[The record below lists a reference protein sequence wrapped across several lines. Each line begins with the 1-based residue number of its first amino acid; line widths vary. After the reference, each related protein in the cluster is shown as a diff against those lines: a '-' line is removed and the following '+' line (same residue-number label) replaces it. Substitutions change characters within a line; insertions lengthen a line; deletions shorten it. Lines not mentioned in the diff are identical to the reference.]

1 MHHHGYLVPSTLYPA
16 YADETPTQ
24 QSRDPPGLFSLRA
37 AKIGLKRGGRA
48 CGCRLRETQRR
59 RKEWRCR
66 RQPRHSPLLLL
77 LPLPT
82 LRALYRPPSSALFPL
97 PGVAAVLAA
106 EPASF
111 PSSSSSSSSCRR
123 RRALPKRRPLLLPHG
138 RHPIARLGAGLEL
151 PGPPLP
157 PPPPPPPP
165 PPAAAAAAAGGA
177 GGGKQPWNKRS
188 PEPSRGRGG
197 GSSSS
202 RTPPIPPPL
211 PTPTAQALPEEEEEE
226 GTAAPAAA
234 EGKPAAT
241 CRQGPSSRNASPP
254 PSSSSSSSSS
264 PASSLSP
271 PPPLP
276 PPPPGLAELPS
287 PAMPSGSASPSP
299 QEEPPELVVL
309 LPSRPPPGLLLHYHH
324 HNQHHHPSPPPLSSS
339 SSSSLADTVLLR
351 ERLAGLGL
359 RERRSELA
367 PASRELHEA
376 AEEEEEDGDDDEGEA
391 PGGGRSS
398 DLELDLEEP
407 PGEDGGGGG
416 GEEEEEEEEEEL
428 LEPGGRGGGPASLLL
443 LPSPASPPLLPP
455 GLGSVL
461 LPPPP
466 PHSAGPAFEAPEAAV
481 GLGGALYGPGDE
493 VHPGVMAAMLSQA
506 YGPPGSGSGG
516 GVAAAAPTSGMP
528 PGPVLNGEQAALLRR
543 KSVNTTECVPV
554 PSSEHVAEIVGRQ
567 GCKIKALRAKTNTYI
582 KTPVRGEEPIFVV
595 TGRKEDVAMAKREIL
610 SAAEHFSMIRASRNK
625 NGPALGGLP
634 CNPNLPGQTTV
645 QVRVPYRVVGLVVG
659 PKGATIKRIQ
669 QQTHTYIVTPSR
681 DKEPVFEVTG
691 MPENVDRAR
700 EEIEMH
706 IAMRTGNY
714 IELNEE
720 NDFHYNGTD
729 VSFEGGNLGSAWLT
743 SNPVPPPSRTR
754 MISNYRNDS
763 SSSLGSGSTDSYFG
777 SNRLADFSPTSPF
790 STGNFW
796 FGETLPSVGAE
807 DLAVDSPAY
816 DSLPTPS
823 QTIWTPF
830 EPVNPLSTFS
840 SEPASNTKAP
850 RRGSQPSTPRLS
862 PTFPETL
869 EHPLARR
876 VRSDPPSTVGQ
887 VGLPVYI
894 PAFSNGTNSY
904 SSSNGGST
912 SSSPPELRRKHDCV
926 ICFENEVIAALV
938 PCGHNLFCMECA
950 NKICEKE
957 APSCPVC
964 QTAVTQAIQ
973 IHS

>member
-1 MHHHGYLVPSTLYPA
+1 
-16 YADETPTQ
+16 
-24 QSRDPPGLFSLRA
+24 
-37 AKIGLKRGGRA
+37 
-48 CGCRLRETQRR
+48 
-59 RKEWRCR
+59 
-66 RQPRHSPLLLL
+66 
-77 LPLPT
+77 
-82 LRALYRPPSSALFPL
+82 
-97 PGVAAVLAA
+97 
-106 EPASF
+106 
-111 PSSSSSSSSCRR
+111 
-123 RRALPKRRPLLLPHG
+123 
-138 RHPIARLGAGLEL
+138 
-151 PGPPLP
+151 
-157 PPPPPPPP
+157 
-165 PPAAAAAAAGGA
+165 
-177 GGGKQPWNKRS
+177 
-188 PEPSRGRGG
+188 
-197 GSSSS
+197 
-202 RTPPIPPPL
+202 
-211 PTPTAQALPEEEEEE
+211 
-226 GTAAPAAA
+226 
-234 EGKPAAT
+234 
-241 CRQGPSSRNASPP
+241 
-254 PSSSSSSSSS
+254 
-264 PASSLSP
+264 
-271 PPPLP
+271 
-276 PPPPGLAELPS
+276 
-287 PAMPSGSASPSP
+287 MPSGSASPSP
-299 QEEPPELVVL
+299 QEEEAPPPPPSGDMVL
-309 LPSRPPPGLLLHYHH
+309 LLP
-324 HNQHHHPSPPPLSSS
+324 SSS
-339 SSSSLADTVLLR
+339 SSTTRPQSLYSQEALFLR
-351 ERLAGLGL
+351 ERLACLGL
-359 RERRSELA
+359 REASA
-367 PASRELHEA
+367 PPLFP
-376 AEEEEEDGDDDEGEA
+376 EEEDGDEEEDDDE
-391 PGGGRSS
+391 
-398 DLELDLEEP
+398 EE
-407 PGEDGGGGG
+407 
-416 GEEEEEEEEEEL
+416 GEEEEEEEEAAPPPEGLDLDLEENAEEEG
-428 LEPGGRGGGPASLLL
+428 EPGGGQASLLL
-443 LPSPASPPLLPP
+443 LPRA
-455 GLGSVL
+455 VL
-461 LPPPP
+461 LPPP
-466 PHSAGPAFEAPEAAV
+466 FEAAPAASTSGGGGGGIGG
-481 GLGGALYGPGDE
+481 GLLYAPGED
-493 VHPGVMAAMLSQA
+493 GVPPAVVAAMLSQA
-506 YGPPGSGSGG
+506 YGPPPPQPGVGAAGVG
-516 GVAAAAPTSGMP
+516 GVAA
-528 PGPVLNGEQAALLRR
+528 PGGGGPALNGGEAAAAALLRR

-743 SNPVPPPSRTR
+743 SNPVPPPSRAR

-796 FGETLPSVGAE
+796 FGETLPPSVGAE

-830 EPVNPLSTFS
+830 EPVNPLSTFG
-840 SEPASNTKAP
+840 SEPASNAKTP

-887 VGLPVYI
+887 VGLPIYI

>member
-1 MHHHGYLVPSTLYPA
+1 MPSGSAATASPA
-16 YADETPTQ
+16 EEP
-24 QSRDPPGLFSLRA
+24 
-37 AKIGLKRGGRA
+37 
-48 CGCRLRETQRR
+48 
-59 RKEWRCR
+59 
-66 RQPRHSPLLLL
+66 
-77 LPLPT
+77 
-82 LRALYRPPSSALFPL
+82 
-97 PGVAAVLAA
+97 A
-106 EPASF
+106 EP
-111 PSSSSSSSSCRR
+111 P
-123 RRALPKRRPLLLPHG
+123 
-138 RHPIARLGAGLEL
+138 RL
-151 PGPPLP
+151 PLP
-157 PPPPPPPP
+157 PPPPDTRLLRQRL
-165 PPAAAAAAAGGA
+165 AGL
-177 GGGKQPWNKRS
+177 RL
-188 PEPSRGRGG
+188 RGRG
-197 GSSSS
+197 
-202 RTPPIPPPL
+202 L
-211 PTPTAQALPEEEEEE
+211 EEEEEE
-226 GTAAPAAA
+226 
-234 EGKPAAT
+234 
-241 CRQGPSSRNASPP
+241 
-254 PSSSSSSSSS
+254 
-264 PASSLSP
+264 
-271 PPPLP
+271 
-276 PPPPGLAELPS
+276 
-287 PAMPSGSASPSP
+287 
-299 QEEPPELVVL
+299 
-309 LPSRPPPGLLLHYHH
+309 
-324 HNQHHHPSPPPLSSS
+324 
-339 SSSSLADTVLLR
+339 
-351 ERLAGLGL
+351 AG
-359 RERRSELA
+359 
-367 PASRELHEA
+367 
-376 AEEEEEDGDDDEGEA
+376 DEG
-391 PGGGRSS
+391 
-398 DLELDLEEP
+398 DLELEE
-407 PGEDGGGGG
+407 EQA
-416 GEEEEEEEEEEL
+416 GEEEEEEEE
-428 LEPGGRGGGPASLLL
+428 ALLL
-443 LPSPASPPLLPP
+443 LSSQPPLLP

-461 LPPPP
+461 L
-466 PHSAGPAFEAPEAAV
+466 SPAFDAPAAA
-481 GLGGALYGPGDE
+481 ALYAADDPQGM
-493 VHPGVMAAMLSQA
+493 MAAMLSHA
-506 YGPPGSGSGG
+506 YGGG
-516 GVAAAAPTSGMP
+516 GAAGSLP
-528 PGPVLNGEQAALLRR
+528 GEQAALLRR

-634 CNPNLPGQTTV
+634 CTPNLPGQTTV

-729 VSFEGGNLGSAWLT
+729 VSFEGGTLGSAWLT
-743 SNPVPPPSRTR
+743 SNPVPPSRTR

-796 FGETLPSVGAE
+796 FGETLPSVGTE

-830 EPVNPLSTFS
+830 EPVNPLSGFGGDPTGS
-840 SEPASNTKAP
+840 VKPQ
-850 RRGSQPSTPRLS
+850 RRGSQPSTPCLS
-862 PTFPETL
+862 PTFPESL

-876 VRSDPPSTVGQ
+876 VRSDPPSTGNQ
-887 VGLPVYI
+887 AGLPIYI

-912 SSSPPELRRKHDCV
+912 SSSPPESRRKHDCV

-957 APSCPVC
+957 TPSCPVC

>member
-1 MHHHGYLVPSTLYPA
+1 
-16 YADETPTQ
+16 
-24 QSRDPPGLFSLRA
+24 
-37 AKIGLKRGGRA
+37 
-48 CGCRLRETQRR
+48 
-59 RKEWRCR
+59 
-66 RQPRHSPLLLL
+66 
-77 LPLPT
+77 
-82 LRALYRPPSSALFPL
+82 
-97 PGVAAVLAA
+97 
-106 EPASF
+106 
-111 PSSSSSSSSCRR
+111 
-123 RRALPKRRPLLLPHG
+123 
-138 RHPIARLGAGLEL
+138 
-151 PGPPLP
+151 
-157 PPPPPPPP
+157 
-165 PPAAAAAAAGGA
+165 
-177 GGGKQPWNKRS
+177 
-188 PEPSRGRGG
+188 
-197 GSSSS
+197 
-202 RTPPIPPPL
+202 
-211 PTPTAQALPEEEEEE
+211 
-226 GTAAPAAA
+226 
-234 EGKPAAT
+234 
-241 CRQGPSSRNASPP
+241 
-254 PSSSSSSSSS
+254 
-264 PASSLSP
+264 
-271 PPPLP
+271 
-276 PPPPGLAELPS
+276 
-287 PAMPSGSASPSP
+287 MPSGSAAACP
-299 QEEPPELVVL
+299 QEEPPEPQH
-309 LPSRPPPGLLLHYHH
+309 LPPLLL
-324 HNQHHHPSPPPLSSS
+324 QQP
-339 SSSSLADTVLLR
+339 DTLLLR
-351 ERLAGLGL
+351 DRLAGLGL
-359 RERRSELA
+359 HDHGLA
-367 PASRELHEA
+367 GS
-376 AEEEEEDGDDDEGEA
+376 GEA
-391 PGGGRSS
+391 PVRQR
-398 DLELDLEEP
+398 LAAWLPPLREP
-407 PGEDGGGGG
+407 GPDGA
-416 GEEEEEEEEEEL
+416 EEEEEEEEEVALADEGDLELEEEEEEL
-428 LEPGGRGGGPASLLL
+428 LAGEEEEDPASLLL
-443 LPSPASPPLLPP
+443 LSSSSSSSPSQQPPGDLPPPPHPLLP

-461 LPPPP
+461 LSPAAAFDAQEAVAAAAA
-466 PHSAGPAFEAPEAAV
+466 AGV
-481 GLGGALYGPGDE
+481 LYGADDPQGM
-493 VHPGVMAAMLSQA
+493 MAAMLSHA
-506 YGPPGSGSGG
+506 YGGGLGG
-516 GVAAAAPTSGMP
+516 GAAAA
-528 PGPVLNGEQAALLRR
+528 GPALNGEQAALLRR

-634 CNPNLPGQTTV
+634 CTPNLPGQTTV

-729 VSFEGGNLGSAWLT
+729 VSFEGGTLGSAWLT
-743 SNPVPPPSRTR
+743 SNPVPSSRTR

-796 FGETLPSVGAE
+796 FGETLPSVGTE

-816 DSLPTPS
+816 DPLPTPS

-830 EPVNPLSTFS
+830 EPVNPLSGFGSDPTG
-840 SEPASNTKAP
+840 NMKTQ

-876 VRSDPPSTVGQ
+876 VRSDPPNTCNQ
-887 VGLPVYI
+887 AGLPIYI

-912 SSSPPELRRKHDCV
+912 SSSPPESRRKHDCV

-957 APSCPVC
+957 TPSCPVC

>member
-1 MHHHGYLVPSTLYPA
+1 MVPEGTRRREEEVVVA
-16 YADETPTQ
+16 AVE
-24 QSRDPPGLFSLRA
+24 RKPPRPPLLARRRPPSAPRA
-37 AKIGLKRGGRA
+37 LPK
-48 CGCRLRETQRR
+48 QRR
-59 RKEWRCR
+59 
-66 RQPRHSPLLLL
+66 LLLL
-77 LPLPT
+77 LL
-82 LRALYRPPSSALFPL
+82 LLLH
-97 PGVAAVLAA
+97 
-106 EPASF
+106 
-111 PSSSSSSSSCRR
+111 RR
-123 RRALPKRRPLLLPHG
+123 RRRRD
-138 RHPIARLGAGLEL
+138 PIARLGERRGAGLEL
-151 PGPPLP
+151 PG
-157 PPPPPPPP
+157 PPP
-165 PPAAAAAAAGGA
+165 PPAAAAAAGA
-177 GGGKQPWNKRS
+177 GGGKPPWNKRS
-188 PEPSRGRGG
+188 AEPGGGRGG

-202 RTPPIPPPL
+202 SSSS
-211 PTPTAQALPEEEEEE
+211 AQAATESPHAPQEEEEEAE
-226 GTAAPAAA
+226 REAAAAAGGGGEAAATAAAAA
-234 EGKPAAT
+234 AAAT
-241 CRQGPSSRNASPP
+241 CRPGPRSRSPP
-254 PSSSSSSSSS
+254 PS
-264 PASSLSP
+264 P
-271 PPPLP
+271 PPPAAAGP
-276 PPPPGLAELPS
+276 ADAPPS

-299 QEEPPELVVL
+299 QEESPELVLL
-309 LPSRPPPGLLLHYHH
+309 LPPPRPPPGLLLQYHQ
-324 HNQHHHPSPPPLSSS
+324 QHRRHQHPPPPPALAASP
-339 SSSSLADTVLLR
+339 SLPDTRLLR
-351 ERLAGLGL
+351 DRLAGLGL
-359 RERRSELA
+359 RERGGEEEA
-367 PASRELHEA
+367 EAASRGELHEA
-376 AEEEEEDGDDDEGEA
+376 GDGRG
-391 PGGGRSS
+391 GGGREDEEEAAAPGEDGGGHGG

-407 PGEDGGGGG
+407 PEDDDGGGGG
-416 GEEEEEEEEEEL
+416 GGDDDDEEQL
-428 LEPGGRGGGPASLLL
+428 LEPGGGGPASLLL
-443 LPSPASPPLLPP
+443 LSPPPGSPPLLPP

-466 PHSAGPAFEAPEAAV
+466 SSGSAFEAPEVV
-481 GLGGALYGPGDE
+481 GLGGALYGPGDD

-506 YGPPGSGSGG
+506 YGPPGGVVAVTAPGG
-516 GVAAAAPTSGMP
+516 P
-528 PGPVLNGEQAALLRR
+528 PGPVLTGEQAALLRR

-595 TGRKEDVAMAKREIL
+595 TGRKEDVTMAKREIL

-625 NGPALGGLP
+625 NGPALAGLS

-729 VSFEGGNLGSAWLT
+729 VSFEGGNLGSTWLT

-807 DLAVDSPAY
+807 DLAGDSPAY

-830 EPVNPLSTFS
+830 EPVNPLSSFGS
-840 SEPASNTKAP
+840 DPASNVKAP

-876 VRSDPPSTVGQ
+876 VRSDPPSTVNQ
-887 VGLPVYI
+887 VGLPIYI

-957 APSCPVC
+957 APTCPVC